1 MYLLSLFYPPRSL
14 GLAYTCVATA
24 TAVAGLLGAPLAA
37 ALMLLDGA
45 AGLRGWQWLF
55 LAEGMLPILLAAAL
69 PFLLP
74 SSPLTARF
82 LAPAQQQWL
91 WREVQ
96 GHGKDIEL
104 VAPPRAAA
112 GALDQAGS
120 EDGNAHGSTCVE
132 DVALLQSEQAVAGR
146 GGRPAAAWEAGKAA
160 GEEERGGGGDS
171 EGGRWSGGL
180 SAAAVRAGLLD
191 RRVWHLSA
199 AMLLIDVCMN
209 SCNFWIP
216 SIVKAALLGQLQS
229 DGGGGSAGASPTTAL
244 LVKSSLLSALPF
256 CGAALCMVANA
267 QHAKRADERRLH
279 TAVPMLAA
287 ALGLAALPMLSAA
300 GPAPALLAL
309 TLAASGI
316 WATHGPFFR
325 WGGVRAWGGES
336 WGGDAAR
343 WLGLGGQVGNPCGPA
358 ACARSWP
365 SAFLDQR
372 SAAIGFAL
380 VKTGGAVGGFAG
392 PFLVGALADAFSGY
406 TAAMVLLAGVA
417 AGSAAL
423 VYGELRA
430 GGSRRL
436 CTSLRVGPGGVGE
449 QLRPLPLPLTCSV

>member
-1 MYLLSLFYPPRSL
+1 MFFIGYLAQIPANMACVALGPRRWLPMLLVAWGAVAMCFAAVGSMASFLALRLLLGVAEAGAYPAIMYLLSLFYPPRSL

-316 WATHGPFFR
+316 WATHGPFF
-325 WGGVRAWGGES
+325 
-336 WGGDAAR
+336 
-343 WLGLGGQVGNPCGPA
+343 
-358 ACARSWP
+358 SWP

-423 VYGELRA
+423 VYVFDD
-430 GGSRRL
+430 RR
-436 CTSLRVGPGGVGE
+436 P
-449 QLRPLPLPLTCSV
+449 